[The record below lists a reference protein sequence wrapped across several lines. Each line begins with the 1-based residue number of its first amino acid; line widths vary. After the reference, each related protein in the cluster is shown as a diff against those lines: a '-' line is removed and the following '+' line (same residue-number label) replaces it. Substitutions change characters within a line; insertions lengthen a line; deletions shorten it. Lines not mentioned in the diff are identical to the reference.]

1 MPESSELFTNVY
13 VKGYGVE
20 VIFIS
25 LVDTHSHTLF
35 YSLITVG
42 LNEAYRFFQLLLVE
56 TAAFGWV
63 SNDYQYSCDYML
75 TTVDNC

>member
-1 MPESSELFTNVY
+1 MDVTVFYDHHCFCMVLLCFQESPMPEPSELFTNVY

-35 YSLITVG
+35 YSIITVG
-42 LNEAYRFFQLLLVE
+42 LNEAYRFF
-56 TAAFGWV
+56 
-63 SNDYQYSCDYML
+63 
-75 TTVDNC
+75 